1 MKKPIRAI
9 IVDDQEMSRIF
20 LESMISENFREVEIV
35 GIADSVESA
44 VTIINRETP
53 NLFFLDV
60 ELDQGNAFDI
70 LNQVDYSKS
79 ELIFTTGYEQYA
91 LGAIKVSA
99 ADYLQKPIELEELR
113 AAIEKAR
120 KNLEL
125 KNLEDKIDT
134 KIPVNTSAGII
145 NLSVEQII
153 RCESDHYYTKI
164 FMKTGERYVITKTL
178 KEFEGMLTK
187 YGFVRVH
194 QSHLISLNS
203 LAKFDRVKSQVELVD
218 GYIVPVSRRKK
229 EELLKHL

>member
-1 MKKPIRAI
+1 VKKPIRAI